1 MADKTNGICGVLGL
15 GSGCSGG
22 TRPGNIEC
30 GTCICTDKIFDAVK
44 DKECLEDL
52 RVYLT
57 EAGQDAIDRANNI
70 RATDVEILKA
80 CISVSEIAFNRGY
93 YSISIRYYFRITF
106 EACIPGGRSATF
118 CGIAVYDKNLV
129 LYGGEGGVNIFTSD
143 VTSDNFCECSNIVE
157 GVTNMPR
164 AVVEVAT
171 PIVLGVK
178 IVESTYNYGCCCC
191 SCDQIPEYITNCVQ
205 GNLTDNIGM
214 KNLYITLGIFSI
226 IRMQRPAALMIH
238 ATDYCVPDKDT
249 NGTLGD
255 STSNPC
261 DIFNN
266 MCFPLSAFC
275 PPAPPCCHD
284 TSAGSVCRPN
294 SGNGNNGSVQG
305 SATGCHSGNGTAGS
319 TNSRC
324 GG

>member
-1 MADKTNGICGVLGL
+1 MADKTSSLCGIL
-15 GSGCSGG
+15 GSAQRG
-22 TRPGNIEC
+22 GNIEC

-57 EAGQDAIDRANNI
+57 DCGQDAVDRANNI
-70 RATDVEILKA
+70 RAKNVEVLKA

-106 EACIPGGRSATF
+106 EACIPGGRSTEF
-118 CGIAVYDKNLV
+118 YGIAVYDKNLV
-129 LYGGEGGVNIFTSD
+129 LFGGEGGVNVFSSD
-143 VTSDNFCECSNIVE
+143 ITGDYCNCQNVVDAVP
-157 GVTNMPR
+157 NMPR

-178 IVESTYNYGCCCC
+178 VVERSYNYGCCCC
-191 SCDQIPEYITNCVQ
+191 TCDQIPQYICNSVQ
-205 GNLTDNIGM
+205 GDLTDNMGV
-214 KNLYITLGIFSI
+214 KNLYITLGVFSI
-226 IRMQRPAALMIH
+226 IRMQRPACLMIH
-238 ATDYCVPDKDT
+238 ASDYCIPDKDS
-249 NGTLGD
+249 GTLGG

-266 MCFPLSAFC
+266 MGFPTNEFC

-284 TSAGSVCRPN
+284 VSASCNCRTSTGTN
-294 SGNGNNGSVQG
+294 SGNTTCSGTN
-305 SATGCHSGNGTAGS
+305 SGNT
-319 TNSRC
+319 TRC
-324 GG
+324 NG

>member
-15 GSGCSGG
+15 GGGNGCG

-106 EACIPGGRSATF
+106 EACIPGGRSVTF

-249 NGTLGD
+249 TGTLGD

-284 TSAGSVCRPN
+284 TNANQNCVCRPN
-294 SGNGNNGSVQG
+294 GNGNNGSVQG
-305 SATGCHSGNGTAGS
+305 STTGCHGSGTAGS